1 MKLRSKVAVSVLLI
15 LISVLT
21 LLAAACGCPGGES
34 AKPAPSASLSSPTTP
49 TATEVK
55 GKSFI
60 WKISSATTSI
70 YLLGSVHIARPDI
83 YPLDSTIEDAFASA
97 KYLVVEVNVHNIN
110 TENVTALLMEH
121 GVYPQ
126 GETFQK
132 NVPPSLYTALAE
144 QFERFGIDMATLD
157 TYRPW
162 VISTTLDQL
171 ILQDLGYLPENGIDY
186 YFLDKAARTK
196 LILQL
201 ETAEYQ
207 LELIYSLPDELV
219 IKSLQYDIDNL
230 TTQEDMEELFQAWE
244 DGDTAKME
252 SITFS
257 SLTEEPELA
266 PFYEKMI
273 DERNFNMAEKI
284 DEFLGGDETYFIV
297 VGAGHL
303 VGENGLVNLLT
314 EKGYAVEQ
322 LYDSD

>member
-15 LISVLT
+15 LISVLM
-21 LLAAACGCPGGES
+21 LLAAACGCPARES
-34 AKPAPSASLSSPTTP
+34 TGLNPSATLASPTTP

-60 WKISSATTSI
+60 WKISSATTSV
-70 YLLGSVHIARPDI
+70 YLLGSVHIARPEI

-97 KYLVVEVNVHNIN
+97 KYLVVEVNVHNID
-110 TENVTALLMEH
+110 TENVNRLLAEH

-126 GETFQK
+126 GEGFQE

-171 ILQDLGYLPENGIDY
+171 MLQGLGYLPENGIDY

-196 LILQL
+196 MIIEL

-207 LELIYSLPDELV
+207 LELMYSLPDELV
-219 IKSLQYDIDNL
+219 IKSLQYDIDNM
-230 TTQEDMEELFQAWE
+230 TTQEDMEELFKAWE
-244 DGDTAKME
+244 DGNVTRME
-252 SITFS
+252 SLTFEP
-257 SLTEEPELA
+257 LNKAPELA

-273 DERNFNMAEKI
+273 DERNFKMAEKI
-284 DEFLGGDETYFIV
+284 EEFLDSNETYFIV

-303 VGENGLVNLLT
+303 VGENGLLNLLS